1 MQPYFNSSENLKYTL
16 WKYKCLVL
24 PSKSEVVLL
33 GLDITPILL
42 DAPDE
47 VPSLHYKYITTLFKL
62 LLLKH
67 PESAAGRNPNQSW
80 KQSNM

>member
-1 MQPYFNSSENLKYTL
+1 MLSSAFKE
-16 WKYKCLVL
+16 C
-24 PSKSEVVLL
+24 EVVLL

-67 PESAAGRNPNQSW
+67 PESAAGRNPSQS
-80 KQSNM
+80 